1 MKKLSLIAVALL
13 LSACGGGSHDNG
25 PGVPPPTPSPVLD
38 AFYTRIN
45 SLIGG
50 APEDTE
56 PQDVSTVTITE
67 PETTDPVGG

>member
-1 MKKLSLIAVALL
+1 MKKLSSIAIALL
-13 LSACGGGSHDNG
+13 LSACGGSSNDNG
-25 PGVPPPTPSPVLD
+25 PTVPPPAPSPIVD